1 MSSRLIR
8 INSADRTT
16 GATPAEFT
24 VALDTPMP
32 AGRYRLAQVLL
43 PHTAPPIHSYGQAL
57 VVAVGASD
65 YNITLDDDYY
75 TAAQFIAAL
84 KTALDSATSLTWT
97 LALDA
102 NTQVI
107 TFQKSGTATATIYPL
122 SASSASTLAPA
133 LGIFS
138 TKTIAAG
145 GSAKSDGAL
154 NLATPLVYSIHVNE
168 QSSDITSLMSARRSI

>member
-32 AGRYRLAQVLL
+32 EGRYRLAQVLL

-84 KTALDSATSLTWT
+84 KTALDTATSLTWT

-122 SASSASTLAPA
+122 SASSAS
-133 LGIFS
+133 
-138 TKTIAAG
+138 
-145 GSAKSDGAL
+145 
-154 NLATPLVYSIHVNE
+154 
-168 QSSDITSLMSARRSI
+168 ITSMVSTSPSTPTSSVASGSGRAPGFG